1 MAGGTRGKHWK
12 RKPTRRD
19 VDGWPL
25 RADGSRWKVPFAG
38 VYRAQRARGV
48 KMEPDKGNRRGSPPG
63 RARYRSISERLLAG
77 FGKVLTA
84 ERAAVLARQDPFRAA
99 ELAVRIEQAPAL
111 KILQTPPEQYF
122 LDFGPVP
129 LEHQVGELVVLPAQA
144 SADLVERKP

>member
-1 MAGGTRGKHWK
+1 MAGKKGRHWK
-12 RKPTRRD
+12 RQPTRRD

-25 RADGSRWKVPFAG
+25 RADGSRWKVPLAG
-38 VYRAQRARGV
+38 VYRAPRPRGV
-48 KMEPDKGNRRGSPPG
+48 KMAPGVGNRAGSKPG

-77 FGKVLTA
+77 FGRVLTA
-84 ERAAVLARQDPFRAA
+84 NRAAALARQDPFRAA

-129 LEHQVGELVVLPAQA
+129 LEHQGADLPALPAPA
-144 SADLVERKP
+144 SPSDVVERE